1 MKLNK
6 IIYTVTAIS
15 LLIATGCN
23 KWLDVQPE
31 TTISERDQFATESG
45 FKDAM
50 LGVYIKLSDA
60 KTYGRNLTFGFLDVA
75 GQCYNIN
82 TSDANYAQAVKLN
95 FLDPSAR
102 KYADSIWQDMY
113 ANIGNINQILT
124 HLDSNNIRFSGR
136 YKNQLKGE
144 ALAMRAFLHFDL
156 LRLFGMSPAANAEA
170 KAIPYVTLF
179 KVKVFPVL
187 TVNEVIEKCLADLA
201 IAEGLL
207 AEDKSLV
214 KNYDLA
220 DPYKSFTRH
229 HMNYWAVKGLQA
241 RINLYKGDKPA
252 ALAAALEV
260 INNQAANFP
269 FVTLSQASATYN
281 RDYTYANEH
290 LFAVFINNLQ
300 ALSES
305 HFLGNIQGGPAT
317 LPLTETHLKNL
328 YETAAGNSTD
338 IRYNYLFSATG
349 SAWATMKYSQFNI
362 VSSSPESDYLRK
374 NIPLIRVSEMYYIAA
389 EAAPTPEEG
398 TTYLNIIRQAR
409 GLTQLSLSQTA
420 TTLDT
425 ELRKEIKKEC
435 YAEGQ
440 NFYYFKRKN
449 GTRIITIA
457 NGNLATT
464 PASYVLPIPEVEK
477 EYGDY

>member
-6 IIYTVTAIS
+6 IIYTVTALS
-15 LLIATGCN
+15 LMLITGCN

-50 LGVYIKLSDA
+50 LGVYVKLSDA
-60 KTYGRNLTFGFLDVA
+60 RTYGRNLTFGFMDVV

-82 TSDANYAQAVKLN
+82 TADANYAQAVKLN

-102 KYADSIWQDMY
+102 KYVDSIWQDMY
-113 ANIGNINQILT
+113 ANIGNVNQILS
-124 HLDSNNIRFSGR
+124 HLDSTNIKFSGR

-156 LRLFGMSPAANAEA
+156 LRMFGTSPALNPEA
-170 KAIPYVTLF
+170 KSIPYVTLF
-179 KVKVFPVL
+179 KVKVFPAL
-187 TVNEVIEKCLADLA
+187 TVKEVMEKCLADLA

-207 AEDKSLV
+207 AEDKSIV
-214 KNYDLA
+214 KTYDLA
-220 DPYKSFTRH
+220 DPYRSFTRH
-229 HMNYWAVKGLQA
+229 HMNFWAVKGLQA
-241 RINLYKGDKPA
+241 RIHLYKGDKPA
-252 ALAAALEV
+252 ALTAAREV
-260 INNQAANFP
+260 ISNQATHFP
-269 FVTLSQASATYN
+269 FVTLPQASTTYN

-290 LFAVFINNLQ
+290 LFAVFINNLKS
-300 ALSES
+300 LSDA
-305 HFLGNIQGGPAT
+305 HFLGNIQGGPAI
-317 LPLTETHLKNL
+317 LPLTETHLKTM

-338 IRYNYLFSATG
+338 IRYNYLFGATG

-362 VSSSPESDYLRK
+362 VSNNPESDYLRTH
-374 NIPLIRVSEMYYIAA
+374 IPLIRISEIYYIAA

-398 TTYLNIIRQAR
+398 TAYLNVIRQAR
-409 GLTQLSLSQTA
+409 GISQLPLNQTV
-420 TTLDT
+420 TTLDN

-449 GTRIITIA
+449 AGKITTIA
-457 NGNLATT
+457 NGSLTVV
-464 PASYVLPIPEVEK
+464 PANYLLPIPEVEK